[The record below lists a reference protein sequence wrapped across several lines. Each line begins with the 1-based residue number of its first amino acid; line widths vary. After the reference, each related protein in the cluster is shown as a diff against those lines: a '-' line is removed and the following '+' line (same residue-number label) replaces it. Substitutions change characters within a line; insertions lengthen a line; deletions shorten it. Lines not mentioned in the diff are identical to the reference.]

1 MEQNE
6 RNGVCVKQ
14 GTDKN
19 RKDGNWIH
27 AEKEVEKKR
36 TNEMFIVQKRWE
48 KLSGK
53 KKRKEVEVERSGQVV
68 RVGRRWKRL

>member
-36 TNEMFIVQKRWE
+36 TNELFIASAE
-48 KLSGK
+48 KMGEAERK
-53 KKRKEVEVERSGQVV
+53 KGAEGS
-68 RVGRRWKRL
+68 